1 MNFEEASTI
10 AAAKI
15 IPSLP
20 GFIGAIVSL
29 RFFKADSWF
38 ERAAFVFSGWACAYF
53 ATQPVL
59 TYFNVEQGRWAD
71 GTAFFIGLFGMAIVA
86 GIMGAIKDNNWGA
99 ILADFVRK
107 LIERWTK

>member
-20 GFIGAIVSL
+20 GFIGAVVSL

-38 ERAAFVFSGWACAYF
+38 ERITVVMSGWACAF
-53 ATQPVL
+53 FLTKPVVDKFSL
-59 TYFNVEQGRWAD
+59 GDSQWAD
-71 GTAFFIGLFGMAIVA
+71 GTAFFVGLFGMAIVA
-86 GIMGAIKDNNWGA
+86 ALMGAIKDTKWGD
-99 ILADFVRK
+99 ILAGWVK
-107 LIERWTK
+107 K